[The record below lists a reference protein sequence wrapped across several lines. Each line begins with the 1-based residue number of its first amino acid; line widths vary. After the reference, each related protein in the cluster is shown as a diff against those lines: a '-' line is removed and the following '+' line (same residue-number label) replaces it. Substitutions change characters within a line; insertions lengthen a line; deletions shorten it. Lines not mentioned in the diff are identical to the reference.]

1 MNLLDINSKKPIVFV
16 FAGNMREVEFYRHKE
31 GLTRSQVLF
40 ITDPQRQLRAR
51 GPSDEIITVLIGSF
65 WTRKDAEIIYYDAVS
80 RGFEPKPVAI

>member
-1 MNLLDINSKKPIVFV
+1 MDVNSKKPIVYV

-51 GPSDEIITVLIGSF
+51 SPSDEIITVLIGSF
-65 WTRKDAEIIYYDAVS
+65 WTRMDAQLIYDYAVS
-80 RGFEPKPVAI
+80 RGFELKPVAI